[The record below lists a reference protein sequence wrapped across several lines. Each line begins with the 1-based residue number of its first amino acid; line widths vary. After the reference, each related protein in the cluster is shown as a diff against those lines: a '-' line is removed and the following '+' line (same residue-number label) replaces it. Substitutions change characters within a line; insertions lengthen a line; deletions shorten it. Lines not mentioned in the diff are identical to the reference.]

1 MTTLEDFL
9 NMPNVADEVE
19 EIYVNKR
26 LGKFKVKPMTIDK
39 HKEFQDRCRGKF
51 NKDGVSFDQAKFNLL
66 IIENQVIE
74 PNFSNA
80 EFLSKVGFTNP
91 RDFIKA
97 KFLPGEVLEIA
108 QKVCQISGF
117 ETDINKDIEEAKN

>member
-9 NMPNVADEVE
+9 NMPNVADEVK

-26 LGKFKVKPMTIDK
+26 LGTFKVKPMTIDR

-74 PNFSNA
+74 PNFSSA
-80 EFLSKVGFTNP
+80 DFLARAGFSNP

-97 KFLPGEVLEIA
+97 KFYPGDVLEIA
-108 QKVCQISGF
+108 QKVCEISGF
-117 ETDINKDIEEAKN
+117 ETDINEDVEEAKN

>member
-1 MTTLEDFL
+1 MTALEDFL

-39 HKEFQDRCRGKF
+39 HKEFQDRCKGRI

-80 EFLSKVGFTNP
+80 EFLSKAGFTNP
-91 RDFIKA
+91 REFIKA
-97 KFLPGEVLEIA
+97 KFKPGEVLEIA

-117 ETDINKDIEEAKN
+117 ETDINEDIEEAKN